1 MLLGL
6 AASVILVIDP
16 TYVQDH
22 QPKFPSAPSPII
34 HDYYGTDLPGQDGFE
49 EYYRSKGVCEA
60 GSTPC
65 VVSTKAV
72 PAGKA
77 VCSDISLIGY
87 PATKA
92 EVESDAQSPDQAKDL
107 LYASV
112 HYLCPQFQE
121 EYSAG

>member
-6 AASVILVIDP
+6 TASVILVIDP

-22 QPKFPSAPSPII
+22 QPKETSIPAPVI

-49 EYYRSKGVCEA
+49 EYYRSKGI
-60 GSTPC
+60 
-65 VVSTKAV
+65 VSGKAV